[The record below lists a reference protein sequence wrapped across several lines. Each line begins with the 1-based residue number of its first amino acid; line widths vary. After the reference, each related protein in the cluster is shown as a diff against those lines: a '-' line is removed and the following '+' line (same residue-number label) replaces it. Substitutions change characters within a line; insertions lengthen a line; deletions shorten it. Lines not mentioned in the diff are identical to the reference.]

1 MENPSERV
9 TNPDL
14 TQLPVRVHVILSEK
28 EMTLEQASGLTRGAI
43 LDVDCDKSGIVSLA
57 VNGKVLGEG
66 RLVEIDGR
74 FGVKILAWRSA

>member
-1 MENPSERV
+1 
-9 TNPDL
+9 
-14 TQLPVRVHVILSEK
+14 LSEK

-74 FGVKILAWRSA
+74 LGVKILAWRSA